1 MNDRPLTV
9 SCVDCGGPVLV
20 KPSGRIPIRHTLGC
34 PQPTVASVSAVPSA
48 PVETMTNTEVPA
60 PADDHASD
68 HRPLEMAVQIAPYRW
83 RAPSGEIVDGNGR
96 PM

>member
-1 MNDRPLTV
+1 MSDRPLTV

-34 PQPTVASVSAVPSA
+34 PTPAAVTPA
-48 PVETMTNTEVPA
+48 PVETTVDTDVPA
-60 PADDHASD
+60 PAGDHASD
-68 HRPLEMAVQIAPYRW
+68 HRPLETAVQIAPYRW

-96 PM
+96 PV